1 MNKNKKKA
9 LAVLLG
15 LISMGKNMSGVV
27 QYASAKANDYFEYF
41 KWGGI
46 STAGAAAILFPILYF
61 NLRGKKDAVKTD
73 EKEFKNVNYPFK
85 GVIPFYQWQNGNC
98 FFLASLY
105 TLFGPEN
112 MNMYE
117 KVAKMQTSDVTK
129 TFLDYLSKSD
139 IDAGCQ
145 CTVPEYKHMEI
156 DGKVETFNTGKK
168 VFDKEGFNKDV
179 EKNKKKSNGFIELC
193 KLFVRQQ
200 EALKLN
206 PDSHFQIVPSDFKD
220 GEIAFEQKICHGEE
234 LLDRDGGAGAFYE
247 VLNKFTVSSPFVQ
260 AFGDK
265 SLFANWSST
274 GGSILSPVNE
284 KVRKLN
290 EQNSKNL
297 LKNDTIW
304 KFNQIND
311 IKIEG
316 LGSKNIPPCSMDE
329 NGKVKINGE
338 NYYLVSMAQ
347 TQGSGEGHIICDQPK
362 YKIIDG
368 EIKVSGLLKLSCFG
382 SVPKFKEYDTMTD
395 IFKSYN
401 LETGVEYYH
410 KYNEKTKQYV
420 LSYHVTGA
428 VGFSFR
434 FAPEEAIRNHQDYYC
449 YNG

>member
-27 QYASAKANDYFEYF
+27 QYASAKANDYSEYF

-112 MNMYE
+112 MKTYE
-117 KVAKMQTSDVTK
+117 EVAKMQTSEVTNK
-129 TFLDYLSKSD
+129 FLDYLSKKG

-145 CTVPEYKHMEI
+145 CMRPVYRKENVKGEI
-156 DGKVETFNTGKK
+156 KEVETGELRFVEDNFNQ
-168 VFDKEGFNKDV
+168 DV
-179 EKNKKKSNGFIELC
+179 IDNKKKSNGFIELC

-200 EALKLN
+200 EALKSN
-206 PDSHFQIVPSDFKD
+206 PDSRFQIIPSDFK
-220 GEIAFEQKICHGEE
+220 GEEIAFEQKICHGEK

-247 VLNKFTVSSPFVQ
+247 VLSKFTGTSPFVH

-265 SLFANWSST
+265 SLFAAWSST
-274 GGSILSPVNE
+274 GGSILNPVNE
-284 KVRKLN
+284 EVRKLN
-290 EQNSKNL
+290 EQNSRNL
-297 LKNDTIW
+297 LKNNTIW

-382 SVPKFKEYDTMTD
+382 SAPKFKKYDNMTG
-395 IFKSYN
+395 IFKSYD
-401 LETGVEYYH
+401 LKTGVKYYIKH
-410 KYNEKTKQYV
+410 NETTKKDELAYD
-420 LSYHVTGA
+420 VTGA
-428 VGFSFR
+428 VGFAFR
-434 FAPEEAIRNHQDYYC
+434 FAPEKAIREYQDYYC
-449 YNG
+449 YNN